1 MVTEIALTTD
11 LAIILLSATVVGF
24 LAKQSGQP
32 TIIAYIITG
41 VLIGPAALGLVEV
54 TELTETLSEL
64 GLAFLLFALG

>member
-41 VLIGPAALGLVEV
+41 VLIGPAALGLVE
-54 TELTETLSEL
+54 
-64 GLAFLLFALG
+64 